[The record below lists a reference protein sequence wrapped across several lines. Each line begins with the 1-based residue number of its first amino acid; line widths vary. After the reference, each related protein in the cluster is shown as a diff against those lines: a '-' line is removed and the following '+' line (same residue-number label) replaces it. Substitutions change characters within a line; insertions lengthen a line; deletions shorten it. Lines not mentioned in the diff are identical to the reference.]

1 MKMSL
6 RFGSLGGA
14 VVAMVVGLTPL
25 SAVAQSDFASW
36 PKGYD
41 PKEVGKFVAEHFV
54 VTPHQDPKRIIY
66 PEVCAWYGALTFA
79 QLSGD
84 KELTSKLVHRFDPL
98 MGPQETALL
107 PPAGEHVDF
116 SMFGSLPLELF
127 MQTKD
132 EKYKTLGL
140 KYADLEWAKPD
151 AAGLSDETR
160 FWIDDMY
167 MVTIVQVQAYR
178 ATGEKK
184 YLDRAA
190 LEMAAYLDK
199 LQKPNG
205 LFQHA
210 LDVPFF
216 WGRGD
221 GWVAV
226 GMAELLRDLPKDH
239 PQRARILSG
248 YKLMMSSLLKYQ
260 GKDGMWRQLI
270 DHDES
275 WPEASSTGMFTFA
288 MVTGVK
294 NGWLDGASYGPAARK
309 AWIGLVGYVDQ
320 HGDVTN
326 VCEGTN
332 KLNSY
337 EYYMTRKRKTGDFH
351 GQAPVLWAA
360 SAFLR

>member
-1 MKMSL
+1 MKRNLMMGRL
-6 RFGSLGGA
+6 AGVGA
-14 VVAMVVGLTPL
+14 VAVLGLVSV

-84 KELTSKLVHRFDPL
+84 KELTAKLVHRFDPL
-98 MGPQETALL
+98 MGPQEAALL
-107 PPAGEHVDF
+107 PPSGQHVDF
-116 SMFGSLPLELF
+116 SVFGALPLELSI
-127 MQTKD
+127 QTKD
-132 EKYKTLGL
+132 DKYKTLGL

-151 AAGLSDETR
+151 ANGLSDETR

-239 PQRARILSG
+239 PQHARILSG
-248 YKLMMSSLLKYQ
+248 YKLMMASLLKYQ

-294 NGWLDGASYGPAARK
+294 NGWLDAATYGPAARK
-309 AWIGLVGYVDQ
+309 AWIGLVGYIDQ

-332 KLNSY
+332 KVNSY
-337 EYYMTRKRKTGDFH
+337 DFYMTRKRKTGDFH